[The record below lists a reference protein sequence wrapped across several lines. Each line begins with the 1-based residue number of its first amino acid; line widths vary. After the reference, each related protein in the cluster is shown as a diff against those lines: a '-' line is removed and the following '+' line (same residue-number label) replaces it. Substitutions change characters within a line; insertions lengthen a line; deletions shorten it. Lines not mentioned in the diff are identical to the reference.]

1 MKRLADAME
10 KDANGAEARGE
21 LENFRNTSVD
31 VIKSSKQIDE
41 INDIYRQRIQGK
53 YKGFVA
59 QEIQGEMGALRPQR
73 KKN

>member
-1 MKRLADAME
+1 MERLADALE
-10 KDANGAEARGE
+10 RRQQDRARRA
-21 LENFRNTSVD
+21 ENFRNTAVD

-59 QEIQGEMGALRPQR
+59 QEIQSEMGALRPQR